1 METKVRE
8 VKKETKAQIERK
20 IKNALVFVP
29 RDKEYIEVYFSD
41 KGLRLETT
49 SDTAVISTNFH
60 RHVFSNITGS
70 GISRPYL
77 YTKRVI
83 EIANSN
89 DCKTENGYSFRKLLE
104 TLHAKEDSSEYNI
117 CVYYEWYVFN
127 MFQPL
132 FGIGETDVETFLV
145 YESYVHNIARNEILL
160 SEKTED
166 ITNKQFVDR
175 VISNIRKFTDNMTE
189 SVLFRKQ
196 TDEEYAKEN
205 IEAAQ
210 ELEMNDNV

>member
-20 IKNALVFVP
+20 MKNALVFVP
-29 RDKEYIEVYFSD
+29 RDKEYSEVYFSD

-104 TLHAKEDSSEYNI
+104 TLHAKEDQTEYNL

-132 FGIGETDVETFLV
+132 FSIGETDVETFLV

-175 VISNIRKFTDNMTE
+175 VISNIREFTDNMTE

-210 ELEMNDNV
+210 ELETNDNV

>member
-29 RDKEYIEVYFSD
+29 RDKEYSEVYFSD

-104 TLHAKEDSSEYNI
+104 TLHAKEDQTEYNL

-132 FGIGETDVETFLV
+132 FSIGETDVETFLV

-175 VISNIRKFTDNMTE
+175 VISNIREFTDNMTE

-210 ELEMNDNV
+210 ELETNDNV

>member
-29 RDKEYIEVYFSD
+29 RDKEYSEVYFSD

-60 RHVFSNITGS
+60 RHVFSNVTGS
-70 GISRPYL
+70 GISRPFL
-77 YTKRVI
+77 YTWRVI
-83 EIANSN
+83 GIANSN

-104 TLHAKEDSSEYNI
+104 TLHAKEDQTEYNL

-132 FGIGETDVETFLV
+132 FSIGETDVETFLV

-175 VISNIRKFTDNMTE
+175 VISNIREFTDNITE

-210 ELEMNDNV
+210 ELETNDNV